1 VNQLTLLV
9 CCTFLLLTLFS
20 ANSGAVEA
28 EHPVIK
34 LEPQHTD
41 HTDATLVIKA
51 PIPQKGAMFL
61 LEVELTT
68 EDEDDRRNSVSD
80 FFKPFFAYDSN
91 IEGGYNNYLKHRLL
105 HLDSQVNNRP
115 AIPFF
120 ILYHSWKSD
129 LT

>member
-41 HTDATLVIKA
+41 HTDAALVIKA
-51 PIPQKGAMFL
+51 PIPQKGESTYYNL
-61 LEVELTT
+61 PE
-68 EDEDDRRNSVSD
+68 R
-80 FFKPFFAYDSN
+80 FFTN
-91 IEGGYNNYLKHRLL
+91 LM
-105 HLDSQVNNRP
+105 QV
-115 AIPFF
+115 
-120 ILYHSWKSD
+120 ILVAD
-129 LT
+129 